1 MNRYIH
7 HYLDG
12 LGSSL
17 FSRVPL
23 PIQLPHL
30 WRSFGAPTYRGSNTG
45 KKDIQRNITKPNWV
59 PRKKKEKKNI
69 YIYISETDL
78 DENPSKKLKRSFPQ
92 ELWLGLS
99 STAKKPRFCTDNCIN
114 KQIGHRENLKEMVTK
129 PPISEN

>member
-45 KKDIQRNITKPNWV
+45 KKDTQKNIIKPNWV
-59 PRKKKEKKNI
+59 PKKI
-69 YIYISETDL
+69 YIY
-78 DENPSKKLKRSFPQ
+78 KKLIWTRTPVKN
-92 ELWLGLS
+92 S
-99 STAKKPRFCTDNCIN
+99 STHFHMSY
-114 KQIGHRENLKEMVTK
+114 G
-129 PPISEN
+129 